1 MERKPKYGIG
11 DKVKVVNYGSL
22 IWESKNCPDQE
33 KLSFPLIYEDEKF
46 RYLDMSSKLVGQSGL
61 IDSVNITQ
69 GKPQYSISGIEG
81 KHAWYDEGQLEL
93 ISKNPNNTK

>member
-1 MERKPKYGIG
+1 
-11 DKVKVVNYGSL
+11 
-22 IWESKNCPDQE
+22 
-33 KLSFPLIYEDEKF
+33 
-46 RYLDMSSKLVGQSGL
+46 MSSKLVGQSGL